1 VGLGLGLV
9 VCFLMANAPSRG
21 RLTWEWSEA
30 RLHEAVLFGSIAA
43 VVVGMGVR
51 SARRERPQWVGLVAI
66 AFGGVLVA
74 RCVAELARR
83 L

>member
-1 VGLGLGLV
+1 VGLGLALV
-9 VCFLMANAPSRG
+9 VGFMMANAPSRG

-30 RLHEAVLFGSIAA
+30 RLHEAVVFGSIAA
-43 VVVGMGVR
+43 VVVGLGVR
-51 SARRERPQWVGLVAI
+51 SARRERPRWVGLAAVAL
-66 AFGGVLVA
+66 GGVLVA